1 MRIGCL
7 APQAGMPHNSVL
19 KDFRMPKCSS
29 LTAACV
35 AAAFLGAGICNS
47 ASAQWGTLKGQ
58 VLLDGEIPVLNPLI
72 AKGNAQA
79 KDAAVCAAQDVP
91 DEKLVV
97 NPTNKGIAN
106 VVVYLAK
113 KPAKIAPSV
122 AKSANPQVTFDQV
135 GCRFIPHLMLVR
147 TDQTV
152 LVVSGDDAAHNTHT
166 YPIKNRQDIF
176 VVAPKDRTGVSVK
189 ALTLAE
195 RLPAKVKCD
204 IHPWMEAYWVILDHP
219 YAAVTDENGEFTITD
234 LPVGSHEFIV
244 WQESAGY
251 LEKKYTVNIKAGENT
266 EKPLKYTAKQI
277 LKN

>member
-1 MRIGCL
+1 M
-7 APQAGMPHNSVL
+7 A
-19 KDFRMPKCSS
+19 
-29 LTAACV
+29 V
-35 AAAFLGAGICNS
+35 ALLGAGISNS

-58 VLLDGEIPVLNPLI
+58 ILLDGDIPTLKPLVE
-72 AKGNAQA
+72 KGNAQA

-97 NPTNKGIAN
+97 NPSNKGIAN

-122 AKSANPQVTFDQV
+122 AKSAEPEVTFDQL
-135 GCRFIPHLMLVR
+135 GCRFIPHVLLVR

-152 LVVSGDDAAHNTHT
+152 LVVSDDDAAHNTHT
-166 YPIKNRQDIF
+166 YPIKNRQDNF
-176 VVAPKDRTGVSVK
+176 VVSPKDRTGVKVK
-189 ALTLAE
+189 PFTVAE
-195 RLPAKVKCD
+195 RLPAKVSCD
-204 IHPWMEAYWVILDHP
+204 IHPWMVAYWVILDHP
-219 YAAVTDENGEFTITD
+219 YAAVTDENGEFTIAD

-251 LEKKYTVNIKAGENT
+251 LEKKYTVNIKAGDNT
-266 EKPLKYTAKQI
+266 EKPLKFSAKQI

>member
-1 MRIGCL
+1 MG
-7 APQAGMPHNSVL
+7 V
-19 KDFRMPKCSS
+19 
-29 LTAACV
+29 
-35 AAAFLGAGICNS
+35 GICNS

-58 VLLDGEIPVLNPLI
+58 VLLDGEVPVLKPLI
-72 AKGNAQA
+72 VKGDAQA
-79 KDAAVCAAQDVP
+79 KDAAVCAAQAVP

-135 GCRFIPHLMLVR
+135 GCRFLPHVMLVR

-152 LVVSGDDAAHNTHT
+152 LVVSGDACAHNTHT
-166 YPIKNRQDIF
+166 YPIKNRQDNF
-176 VVAPKDRTGVSVK
+176 VVAPNDRTGVSVK
-189 ALTLAE
+189 PLTLAE

-251 LEKKYTVNIKAGENT
+251 LEKKYTVNIKAGENA
-266 EKPLKYTAKQI
+266 EKPLKFTAKQI